1 MAERSDSAASA
12 ASSPNEPV
20 EPVALGYAAA
30 MHELDELLA
39 DLEDDALD
47 IDLLATKVARASDLI
62 RFCRARVTAARMQVD
77 RIVTD
82 LEQIPADSLAAS
94 GIVDSSGDDEDDDS
108 EDDPEHT

>member
-1 MAERSDSAASA
+1 MAERSDSAVSAAAASA
-12 ASSPNEPV
+12 SD

-30 MHELDELLA
+30 MHELDELLT

-62 RFCRARVTAARMQVD
+62 RFCRARVTAARLQVD
-77 RIVTD
+77 RIVAD
-82 LEQIPADSLAAS
+82 LEQLPADLGAAP
-94 GIVDSSGDDEDDDS
+94 GGADSSGDDEGDDS